1 MPEQSQTQCFKETL
15 LLIIQ
20 VNLMHLY
27 MKVEPCLEVNSEVYS
42 LNFNTKICFLSEF
55 VISFIQYKRGDISEV

>member
-1 MPEQSQTQCFKETL
+1 MPEQPQTHCFKETL

>member
-1 MPEQSQTQCFKETL
+1 MPEQSQTHCFKETL

>member
-1 MPEQSQTQCFKETL
+1 MPEQSQTHCFKETL

-27 MKVEPCLEVNSEVYS
+27 MKVEPCLKVNNGVYS
-42 LNFNTKICFLSEF
+42 LNFNTKICSLSEF
-55 VISFIQYKRGDISEV
+55 VINFKQYKRDDISEV

>member
-1 MPEQSQTQCFKETL
+1 MPEQSQTHYFDETL

-27 MKVEPCLEVNSEVYS
+27 MKVEPCLEVNSEVYC

-55 VISFIQYKRGDISEV
+55 VINFVQYK